1 MTEYSIFVERE
12 LDEAIDP
19 DHADVILDALEI
31 VGARGAALS
40 VGQHLGVQFSVSEE
54 WPVGAAH
61 VGYALVDQA
70 AEKAGL
76 HLGDVRRLEVLT
88 EAALV
93 QQLAEPEP
101 TYAGVT
107 EVAELLGVS
116 KQRVSELRTSAA
128 FPAPIAELAAGPVWS
143 VPTLT
148 RFIDTWERK
157 PGRPRKNRTNAG

>member
-1 MTEYSIFVERE
+1 VTEYSVFVEHE
-12 LDEAIDP
+12 LDERIDP
-19 DHADVILDALEI
+19 DQADAILDALEV
-31 VGARGAALS
+31 VGARGSALS
-40 VGQHLGVQFSVSEE
+40 VGEHFGVQLSVSGD
-54 WPVGAAH
+54 WPVGAAEIGFGL
-61 VGYALVDQA
+61 VGQA

-76 HLGDVRRLEVLT
+76 RLGEVRRIDVLT
-88 EAALV
+88 EAALDE
-93 QQLAEPEP
+93 QLAEPEP

-107 EVAELLGVS
+107 EVAGLLGVS

-157 PGRPRKNRTNAG
+157 PGRPRKVAATG